1 MPFPSLQKYLSHLH
15 DTGGNRQPNHQHYWL
30 DQHGQACGRY
40 YHATLTSAFQAI
52 RTSRGLQ
59 AIGYDGY
66 ARSYASNRNEG
77 LNVWRLLEHAAN
89 DAESIELDRLCRIL
103 HAINFYRQP
112 EATGHELFLTI
123 HPRLLAGVA
132 SNHGMAFRR
141 VLDLLEI
148 PQQNV
153 VLQLPQISGNQQWI
167 LNYVVDNY
175 RRNGFRLGIHAGS
188 AEEALQLLDQVPL
201 NAIKLLPEVRDAAS
215 HQRLLEKADQSGA
228 RLIYKRVQTPQQL
241 TTLQDLHAAAG
252 SDFFVQ
258 GFLFDKPQAE
268 LKQSEALLLGYQPA
282 MQRHAA

>member
-1 MPFPSLQKYLSHLH
+1 MSSLSLQKHFSHV
-15 DTGGNRQPNHQHYWL
+15 DNSSADRQNFWL
-30 DQHGQACGRY
+30 DQHRQACGRY
-40 YHATLTSAFQAI
+40 YSTTLTSAFQAI
-52 RTSRGLQ
+52 RHSRGLQ
-59 AIGYDGY
+59 AIGFDGY
-66 ARSYASNRNEG
+66 ARSYASNNNEG

-89 DAESIELDRLCRIL
+89 DVESIELDRLCRIL
-103 HAINFYRQP
+103 HAFNFYRQP

-123 HPRLLAGVA
+123 HPRLLAGVE

-141 VLDLLEI
+141 ALESLEI

-153 VLQLPQISGNQQWI
+153 VLQLPQISSDQHWV

-175 RRNGFRLGIHAGS
+175 RRNGFRVGIHAGS

-201 NAIKLLPEVRDAAS
+201 NAIKLLPEVRDAAT

-241 TTLQDLHAAAG
+241 ATLQDLHAAAS

-258 GFLFDKPQAE
+258 GFLLDKPQAR
-268 LKQSEALLLGYQPA
+268 LIQTEAMLLGHQA
-282 MQRHAA
+282 GSQRHAA